1 VAEQADPRDDAR
13 RGTDLRRSLPGI
25 ASLFDR
31 VRAGLR
37 ARSALRGVEAALVA
51 GMLYA
56 MVGLVLDRVVLLS
69 ASLRYWGMAGLA
81 AVVGVVLLARLA
93 SSTAGRIGP
102 LYLAARV
109 EQRYPGLRGRLI
121 SAVEMA
127 EAGGPAEGA
136 TALVY
141 AQAERLA
148 PEVDVA
154 KVVSGELERTGVHKA
169 LLGAMALTLATALA
183 MGERF
188 PTHATRCMFPWLDPA
203 EPDAAFAR
211 IWPDEVRVPEGRAFF
226 INARVAGDMPHRV
239 TLVMDIAG
247 KGERSIPMRPS
258 RGAAEWTADVDALE
272 GSGSWRVA
280 AEFASGRAPLVSESF
295 AATLLVVPRAG
306 GITAD
311 YSYPGYS
318 GRPPSSH
325 EGGAIDALVGTTVTL
340 AMRPN
345 TPLASAHLNVAGGGG
360 SAMSREIAQDGG
372 EVWRASFRVRRPGA
386 YTIDLVSAEGIEN
399 RSGAYPIVARGDA
412 EPSCDAVYEA
422 RAPGDA
428 VSLGARFRITAA
440 DDLGLRELTL
450 VVKRGKADKRGR
462 AVTPGRDGTGGKAPV
477 KPGAVAFCID
487 VPGFEPGGREAD
499 IVADIPPQLLPLEA
513 GATYTY
519 YVRAADGYGPP
530 PHLVTSDPRTFRV
543 DEPEPEGLLAQRER
557 KKKKRPPLLE
567 PRDDTSR
574 PPPSGGAGGDPP
586 PPPRKGSSP
595 PPPGRRLAGLQDPP
609 GSAGSPPPP
618 RGGKG
623 KQPGEKPKPSRY
635 ANESGLQGDQK
646 EGDQGKGDQNND
658 GQGGGKQA
666 DSGAGKGGSGGG
678 GKGGG
683 QPQLPGEG
691 APRGGGSSTA
701 SSGGQKGGGSG
712 GRPKAGQPGDGSGK
726 APGGGKGKAPGG
738 GKGKSD
744 NRVADS
750 GGSRPGSGGGN
761 TPLPEGSDSGKQP
774 GGGGRNTG
782 LPRKTPSGGGM
793 PDGSEKGGGPPPG
806 PETVDKDAVA
816 ALDDI
821 EPDEIASTSVPD
833 GPRPR
838 NGNVETEPLAD
849 AGFSSAGRTDLG
861 TGKARDVGLL
871 AGADRITIPRD
882 ELPSMEVVRARPV
895 SRAYRA
901 LVGEYMRRL
910 RELSE

>member
-1 VAEQADPRDDAR
+1 MAEQADTREDSR
-13 RGTDLRRSLPGI
+13 RGTDLRRSLPGV
-25 ASLFDR
+25 ASLFDS

-37 ARSALRGVEAALVA
+37 MRWALRGVEAALVA
-51 GMLYA
+51 GIAYA
-56 MVGLVLDRVVLLS
+56 TVGLILDRIVLLS
-69 ASLRYWGMAGLA
+69 AGARYWGIVGLA
-81 AVVGVVLLARLA
+81 VVVGIVLLARLA
-93 SSTAGRIGP
+93 SSAVGRIGP

-109 EQRYPGLRGRLI
+109 ERRYPGLRGRLI

-127 EAGGPAEGA
+127 EAGERADGA

-148 PEVDVA
+148 PEIDVA

-169 LLGAMALTLATALA
+169 LLGAMALTLATALV
-183 MGERF
+183 MGGGF
-188 PTHATRCMFPWLDPA
+188 QTHATRCMFPWLDPA

-211 IWPDEVRVPEGRAFF
+211 IWPEEVRVPEGRAFF
-226 INARVAGDMPHRV
+226 INARLAGDIPHRV
-239 TLVMDIAG
+239 TLVMDVAG
-247 KGERSIPMRPS
+247 RGGRKVPMRPS
-258 RGAAEWTADVDALE
+258 RGGIEWTADVDALE
-272 GSGSWRVA
+272 GSGTWRVA

-295 AATLLVVPRAG
+295 AATLLVVPRPV
-306 GITAD
+306 GITAG

-325 EGGAIDALVGTTVTL
+325 EGGAVDALVGTTVTL

-345 TPLASAHLNVAGGGG
+345 TPLASARLRVAGGG
-360 SAMSREIAQDGG
+360 SAAMSREIAQDGG
-372 EVWRASFRVRRPGA
+372 EVWRASFRVRRPGSYA
-386 YTIDLVSAEGIEN
+386 IDLVSAQGIEN
-399 RSGAYPIVARGDA
+399 RSGAYPVVARGDA

-422 RAPGDA
+422 RAPGEA
-428 VSLGARFRITAA
+428 ASLGARFRITAA

-450 VVKRGKADKRGR
+450 VVKRGKVVEFGKN
-462 AVTPGRDGTGGKAPV
+462 GTGGKAPE
-477 KPGAVAFCID
+477 KPNAGAFCID
-487 VPGFEPGGREAD
+487 VPGFEPGRREAD

-530 PHLVTSDPRTFRV
+530 PHLATSDPRTFRV

-567 PRDDTSR
+567 PKDDTTR
-574 PPPSGGAGGDPP
+574 PPPAGGGTGDDPP
-586 PPPRKGSSP
+586 PPPQKGGSP

-623 KQPGEKPKPSRY
+623 KQSGEKQKPSRY

-646 EGDQGKGDQNND
+646 EGDQGKGDQNNG

-666 DSGAGKGGSGGG
+666 DSGGGQGDAQ
-678 GKGGG
+678 GGG
-683 QPQLPGEG
+683 QGGGQGKDGGKPQLPGEG

-701 SSGGQKGGGSG
+701 SSGGQPGGGGGSG
-712 GRPKAGQPGDGSGK
+712 GGRPKAAQPGGGSGK
-726 APGGGKGKAPGG
+726 GPGGAGKV
-738 GKGKSD
+738 KSD

-782 LPRKTPSGGGM
+782 LPRKRPSGGGM
-793 PDGSEKGGGPPPG
+793 PDGSEKGGGAPPG

-816 ALDDI
+816 ALDGI
-821 EPDEIASTSVPD
+821 KADEIASTSVPD

-838 NGNVETEPLAD
+838 NGNPETGPLAD
-849 AGFSSAGRTDLG
+849 AGSVNMGRTDLG
-861 TGKARDVGLL
+861 SGRARDIGLL

-882 ELPSMEVVRARPV
+882 ELPSMDVVRARPV

>member
-1 VAEQADPRDDAR
+1 VAEQADLRDDAR
-13 RGTDLRRSLPGI
+13 RGTALRRSLPGI

-51 GMLYA
+51 GMVYA
-56 MVGLVLDRVVLLS
+56 TVGLVLDRVILLS

-93 SSTAGRIGP
+93 SSTTGRIGP

-109 EQRYPGLRGRLI
+109 ERRYPGLRGRLI

-141 AQAERLA
+141 EQAERLA
-148 PEVDVA
+148 PEVEVA

-169 LLGAMALTLATALA
+169 LLGAMALTLGTALA

-188 PTHATRCMFPWLDPA
+188 PTHAARCMFPWLDPA
-203 EPDAAFAR
+203 APDAAFAR

-226 INARVAGDMPHRV
+226 INARVAGDIPHHV
-239 TLVMDIAG
+239 TLMMDVAG
-247 KGERSIPMRPS
+247 RGEHKLPMRPS
-258 RGAAEWTADVDALE
+258 RGGTEWTADVEALE

-295 AATLLVVPRAG
+295 AATLLVVPRPD

-311 YSYPGYS
+311 YSYPGYA
-318 GRPPSSH
+318 GRSPSSH
-325 EGGAIDALVGTTVTL
+325 EGGAVDALVGTTVTL
-340 AMRPN
+340 SVRPN
-345 TPLASAHLNVAGGGG
+345 TPLASARLNVAGGRGA
-360 SAMSREIAQDGG
+360 SMSRDVAEDGG

-386 YTIDLVSAEGIEN
+386 YTIDLVSVEGIEN

-422 RAPGDA
+422 RASGEA

-450 VVKRGKADKRGR
+450 VVKRGKY
-462 AVTPGRDGTGGKAPV
+462 GTGGKTPA
-477 KPGAVAFCID
+477 KPGAGTFCID
-487 VPGFEPGGREAD
+487 VPGFEPGLREAD
-499 IVADIPPQLLPLEA
+499 IVADIPPQILPLKA

-567 PRDDTSR
+567 PKDDTSR
-574 PPPSGGAGGDPP
+574 PPPSGGSSGGDPP
-586 PPPRKGSSP
+586 PPSGGAP
-595 PPPGRRLAGLQDPP
+595 PSPGRRLAGLQDPP

-623 KQPGEKPKPSRY
+623 KRPGERPNPSRY

-646 EGDQGKGDQNND
+646 EGDQGKGDQNKGGQGD
-658 GQGGGKQA
+658 GSRKGQGQGGGK
-666 DSGAGKGGSGGG
+666 
-678 GKGGG
+678 
-683 QPQLPGEG
+683 PQLPGEG
-691 APRGGGSSTA
+691 APGGGGGGSRTA
-701 SSGGQKGGGSG
+701 SSGGKSDGKPGGGSG
-712 GRPKAGQPGDGSGK
+712 GRPKAGQPGGGSGEGS
-726 APGGGKGKAPGG
+726 GGGAGKDQ
-738 GKGKSD
+738 SD
-744 NRVADS
+744 NRAADS

-761 TPLPEGSDSGKQP
+761 TPLPEGSDSGSQP

-806 PETVDKDAVA
+806 PETVDNDAVA
-816 ALDDI
+816 VLDGI
-821 EPDEIASTSVPD
+821 KPDEIASTSVPD
-833 GPRPR
+833 SPRSR
-838 NGNVETEPLAD
+838 GGDAEARPLAD
-849 AGFSSAGRTDLG
+849 AGAGGSDGGGRTDLG
-861 TGKARDVGLL
+861 SGRARDVGLL
-871 AGADRITIPRD
+871 AGADRITIPKD